1 MNAPPS
7 LADAGAA
14 LARGQPDVARELAA
28 QLTTANPAFA
38 DAWLLRAVAAMAT
51 GRLDEAHESFAHLRE
66 LSPDDPRGPAGLGEV
81 ARARGDVTAALAL
94 LHEAARRK
102 PAWSEPSL
110 RIGEALRAS
119 RPVDAASWFLRAAL
133 GEPPQA
139 GALAGLIGCAM
150 DLRGQPIA
158 PRELH
163 LPRPLPR
170 VTIVRSDDG
179 GARSVEVRDA
189 IARHVLA
196 AFPDTEVLEPDA
208 PHASRA
214 MWLNRAISRAHGDVV
229 VVLRG
234 DVAPLDAAFLPAVLE
249 ELMYADLVGA
259 LGTHW
264 LVAPA
269 LAWAGAPWLQGWPL
283 RRDGARITLTV
294 HGLEAPVARGVQALD
309 GTLLALRRDV
319 AQRLRFD
326 EGFAG
331 WHLCELEASHRAYR
345 LGLRL
350 SVLSPCALLADPPR
364 PFDDA
369 FRGEAQRFAQ
379 LHPVPPPFPHRP
391 VPGVTAPFVDVAD
404 ALSACAWL
412 EHFCAERWRLAWEL
426 PPVPVAA

>member
-1 MNAPPS
+1 MR
-7 LADAGAA
+7 LVYEVR
-14 LARGQPDVARELAA
+14 LHELGEN
-28 QLTTANPAFA
+28 LETTA
-38 DAWLLRAVAAMAT
+38 DK
-51 GRLDEAHESFAHLRE
+51 
-66 LSPDDPRGPAGLGEV
+66 
-81 ARARGDVTAALAL
+81 TAALRSLGLIARFQLIRSRMKSGEDMAL
-94 LHEAARRK
+94 LRREARSGFAMGDSLAKTRQENM
-102 PAWSEPSL
+102 SLGYSVGL
-110 RIGEALRAS
+110 RIINFVNVIAGGRPLTASHAGVPAETAVHNLGCYQMIIVCRKWAMEALRGPGNAV
-119 RPVDAASWFLRAAL
+119 PIT
-133 GEPPQA
+133 PNP
-139 GALAGLIGCAM
+139 
-150 DLRGQPIA
+150 GQPIA

-170 VTIVRSDDG
+170 VTIVRSDEG
-179 GARSVEVRDA
+179 GARGAEVRNA

-196 AFPDTEVLEPDA
+196 AFPGTEVLEPDA
-208 PHASRA
+208 PYASRA
-214 MWLNRAISRAHGDVV
+214 TWLNRAIARAHGDVV

-234 DVAPLDAAFLPAVLE
+234 DVAPLDARFLPAVLE